1 MSNGNDDINFKGV
14 VFFKS
19 RKYFNIFHS
28 IFYDINNSKRIFKLF
43 ECTNSRKTISYFPL
57 KEKKNKDYWLNIFK
71 SLDTPIYLDFSYKK
85 VDSIKNAE
93 YITNELLY
101 KYIQYFCYVNLNRL
115 KVIAVKQR
123 KSLKTI
129 KSIYIN
135 ICARVSNNNLIPK
148 NIIKNGKVD
157 YLSLSKA
164 KKKVERASLYITEK
178 FTSIICEKDKLEKNK
193 TRASILE
200 KYNALKNLTN
210 ELNDVLQ
217 IQEEKDNNLEL
228 KYFLKTG
235 RPIGYITDKFIGPT
249 DEKSLI
255 MKQRKIFIHH
265 KLRENAIN
273 HIEEKEN
280 AMNHNEEKEEKKTSV
295 FHSQNNIVVND
306 IKKSN
311 FNSFTNL
318 NKGKKIKIRNHY
330 NLPSLNSCYSSG
342 TFLIGLKKKQPLSQ
356 YMSNKNIK
364 SSYISFIDIQKK
376 KLKLK
381 TSKSSSK
388 VSKMY
393 YITKRDLFY

>member
-1 MSNGNDDINFKGV
+1 MTDGNDDINFRGV

-19 RKYFNIFHS
+19 KKYFNIFHK
-28 IFYDINNSKRIFKLF
+28 IFYDITNTKRIFKLY
-43 ECTNSRKTISYFPL
+43 ECTNSKRTINYFPL
-57 KEKKNKDYWLNIFK
+57 KEKNKNGYWINIFK
-71 SLDTPIYLDFSYKK
+71 SFDTPIYLDFSYKK

-135 ICARVSNNNLIPK
+135 ICARLSNNENLTPK
-148 NIIKNGKVD
+148 KIIKNGKID
-157 YLSLSKA
+157 YISLSNS
-164 KKKVERASLYITEK
+164 KKKMERASLYITEK

-210 ELNDVLQ
+210 ELNDVLK
-217 IQEEKDNNLEL
+217 IQEEKDNKLEL
-228 KYFLKTG
+228 KYFIKTG

-273 HIEEKEN
+273 HIEEKKSSTIN
-280 AMNHNEEKEEKKTSV
+280 
-295 FHSQNNIVVND
+295 SQTNFVVND

-311 FNSFTNL
+311 FNSFANF
-318 NKGKKIKIRNHY
+318 NKGKKIKIRNRY
-330 NLPSLNSCYSSG
+330 NLPSINTCYSNG
-342 TFLIGLKKKQPLSQ
+342 FFLIGLNKKSNLSKN
-356 YMSNKNIK
+356 MSTKNIK
-364 SSYISFIDIQKK
+364 NSHMSFGDIQKRN
-376 KLKLK
+376 LKLK

-388 VSKMY
+388 INKMFF
-393 YITKRDLFY
+393 ITKSDLFY

>member
-14 VFFKS
+14 TFFKS
-19 RKYFNIFHS
+19 KKYFNIFHS
-28 IFYDINNSKRIFKLF
+28 IFYDIKNTKKIFKLF
-43 ECTNSRKTISYFPL
+43 ECTNSKRTINYFPL
-57 KEKKNKDYWLNIFK
+57 RDKNIKGYWLNIFK
-71 SLDTPIYLDFSYKK
+71 SFDTPIYLDFSYKK
-85 VDSIKNAE
+85 VDSFKNAE
-93 YITNELLY
+93 YITNALLY
-101 KYIQYFCYVNLNRL
+101 KYIQHFCYVNINRL
-115 KVIAVKQR
+115 KIIAIKER
-123 KSLKTI
+123 KSLTTI

-135 ICARVSNNNLIPK
+135 ICARLSNNADLIPK
-148 NIIKNGKVD
+148 NIIKNGKID
-157 YLSLSKA
+157 YISLSKA
-164 KKKVERASLYITEK
+164 KNKIDRASLYITEK

-210 ELNDVLQ
+210 ELNDVLK
-217 IQEEKDNNLEL
+217 IQEEKDNKLEL

-273 HIEEKEN
+273 HV
-280 AMNHNEEKEEKKTSV
+280 EEKKTSTIN
-295 FHSQNNIVVND
+295 SQNNFVVND

-311 FNSFTNL
+311 FNAFTNF

-330 NLPSLNSCYSSG
+330 NLPSLNTYYSSG
-342 TFLIGLKKKQPLSQ
+342 SFLVGLNKKQNLSKN
-356 YMSNKNIK
+356 MSTKNIK
-364 SSYISFIDIQKK
+364 NSHMSFMDIQKK
-376 KLKLK
+376 KLRLK

-388 VSKMY
+388 INKMY
-393 YITKRDLFY
+393 YISKRDLFY